1 MSTSTGGGPR
11 VLVIDDHTV
20 FAEAL
25 AAALI
30 ARDFVVTD
38 IARTGAAA
46 LTAVTQSSPDVVLVD
61 QRLPDVTG
69 TELLRA
75 LRGAAPDAALVMLT
89 AQRDER
95 TVIAAVEAG
104 CRGYVTK
111 DQSLDELVDAVRRAA
126 MGEVVLS
133 PALLAR
139 VLPLL
144 RSDPPTRGELLT
156 PRELE
161 ILELMSEGLSN
172 RAIAGRL
179 FLSVNT
185 VRNHVRNMLAKL
197 DAHSKLEAVAIAT
210 RRGLIA
216 PPTDA
221 PS

>member
-1 MSTSTGGGPR
+1 